1 VSTPPGIMIE
11 AHCSNCNR
19 PYPIQGAP
27 YRCPT
32 CTAHYDIPRL
42 PAFDLSQV
50 DERLPGNPTGR
61 LPGIWRYRHSFVLP
75 DEAPV
80 ISLGEGNTPLI
91 WRQAHGHE
99 IGFKLE
105 FLNPTGSYKDRGTAV
120 LVSFLFARGVR
131 QAVEDSSGNAG
142 ASFAAYAAAAGMQG
156 GVFVPDYASG
166 PKLAQ
171 IAAYGAKVYQ
181 VKGTR
186 SQATQAALKAVT
198 HEVAYASHAFMPF
211 GLAGYATLAYELFQQ
226 MGQAPGTVITPVGQG
241 GLLLGI
247 GRGFAALQRAG
258 LIDTLPKIIGVQALA
273 CAPLWALFTYG
284 PDGLSWVSEGQ
295 TLAEGVRVRH
305 PLRGD
310 AVLQMVRQSGGLML
324 VVDEPDILPAHQA
337 LAQMGLFVEPTSA
350 IVWKALEQAH
360 EQLVDPVVVVLTGSG
375 LKAV

>member
-1 VSTPPGIMIE
+1 MSISLDRMIE
-11 AHCSNCNR
+11 VRCTNCNR
-19 PYPIQGAP
+19 SYPSKGTP
-27 YRCPT
+27 YRCPK
-32 CTAHYDIPRL
+32 CTAHFDIPQL

-50 DERLPGNPTGR
+50 DERLPGV
-61 LPGIWRYRHSFVLP
+61 WRYRHSFVLP
-75 DEAPV
+75 EAAPLV
-80 ISLGEGNTPLI
+80 SLGEGHTPLI
-91 WRQAHGHE
+91 WYQVFGHQV
-99 IGFKLE
+99 GCKLE
-105 FLNPTGSYKDRGTAV
+105 FLNPTGSYKDRGSAV
-120 LVSFLFARGVR
+120 LLSFLRSRRVT

-142 ASFAAYAAAAGMQG
+142 ASFAAYAAACGMRG
-156 GVFVPDYASG
+156 RVYVPDYASG

-171 IAAYGAKVYQ
+171 IAAYGADVYQ

-186 SQATQAALKAVT
+186 SQTTEAALKAVK
-198 HEVAYASHAFMPF
+198 HEVAYASHAYMPF

-226 MGQAPGTVITPVGQG
+226 IGGPPGTIVTPVGQG

-247 GRGFAALQRAG
+247 GRGFAALQQAG
-258 LIDTLPKIIGVQALA
+258 LVENLPKIIGVQALA

-284 PDGLSWVSEGQ
+284 PDGLSWVSEGM

-324 VVDEPDILPAHQA
+324 AVDEPDIPPAHQA
-337 LAQMGLFVEPTSA
+337 LARLGLFVEPTSA
-350 IVWKALEQAH
+350 IVWKALELAR